1 MLRAACSFFDRIFS
15 HTITSETSILD
26 EDVEG
31 VLVKSET
38 DGGSLS
44 QVTFTRIDSHSIQSL
59 VNFAYTGFVHVETDA
74 LKKTIDDM
82 KLMNA
87 RSMIDILESRLN
99 EDVAYANCIPN
110 LIIAESF
117 SKHEVYRDIS
127 IFILK
132 EFFLGLS
139 CSNVGTGPS
148 DVWQNYIKPQLH
160 CPEMASTVVLK
171 LEKEME
177 KTKPPEEK
185 HLLNILIKLFK
196 IHSLSKDEETELI
209 AFLVVKKREKCGIH
223 LEKILLY
230 CCEDNQELCIKCLN
244 DGHFQHGIQPIGMA
258 KRKQMLPYW
267 ERLDSELDQVKCN
280 SKLRISE
287 IDLLTDILSQEKFRD
302 VRILKGC
309 FSQHQSSKNLSR
321 TFLYFVI

>member
-1 MLRAACSFFDRIFS
+1 M
-15 HTITSETSILD
+15 
-26 EDVEG
+26 
-31 VLVKSET
+31 VKSET
-38 DGGSLS
+38 DGRSLL

-59 VNFAYTGFVHVETDA
+59 VNFAYTGYVHVETDA
-74 LKKTIDDM
+74 LKKTIDDI
-82 KLMNA
+82 KSMNV

-99 EDVAYANCIPN
+99 EDVSYANCIPN

-117 SKHEVYRDIS
+117 SKNEVYRTLS

-132 EFFLGLS
+132 EFFHGLS
-139 CSNVGTGPS
+139 CSNVETGPS
-148 DVWQNYIKPQLH
+148 GFWQNYIEPQLH
-160 CPEMASTVVLK
+160 CPEISSAVVLK

-177 KTKPPEEK
+177 KTKLQEEK
-185 HLLNILIKLFK
+185 RLLKILIKLFK
-196 IHSLSKDEETELI
+196 IPNLSKDEERELI
-209 AFLVVKKREKCGIH
+209 AFLVVKKRENCGIH
-223 LEKILLY
+223 LERIQLY
-230 CCEDNQELCIKCLN
+230 CCEDNQEVCIKCLN

-280 SKLRISE
+280 SKVRISE

-309 FSQHQSSKNLSR
+309 FPQHQLSKKISR
-321 TFLYFVI
+321 TFFMFYNLINSAM